1 MKTVWWNGT
10 IFTMHKY
17 DDRVEAICT
26 SERAIEEVGTFE
38 QLQPYADRII
48 DLKGWTVYPLI
59 VELYED
65 IVSFD
70 DDHFSLSREV
80 IERFECRL
88 VDIAREVAQWNE
100 QYGVTSF
107 TALQQYIVSHVP
119 VEKRVPTRG
128 KIANGHEAHFLMLE
142 EDIFQMSDRDI
153 EEASIGML
161 VVNGTVVHHR
171 SFDRASK
178 TS

>member
-1 MKTVWWNGT
+1 MRTVWWNGT

-38 QLQPYADRII
+38 RLQPYADRII

-70 DDHFSLSREV
+70 DDHSSLTDEV
-80 IERFECRL
+80 VERLECRL
-88 VDIAREVAQWNE
+88 VDIAREVARWNE
-100 QYGVTSF
+100 QYDVTSF
-107 TALQQYIVSHVP
+107 KALQQYIVSRVP
-119 VEKRVPTRG
+119 IEKRGRARG
-128 KIANGHEAHFLMLE
+128 KIEKGYGAHFLILE
-142 EDIFQMSDRDI
+142 KDIFQMSGHDI

-161 VVNGTVVHHR
+161 VVNGTVIHCR
-171 SFDRASK
+171 PFDDVSK